1 MLTINP
7 QMQEGL
13 IRDYIIHL
21 RRERNLSPA
30 TVNIPSCNN
39 SFLRNER
46 RYYKMEETKENSKQ
60 SITTL

>member
-21 RRERNLSPA
+21 RREHNLSPA
-30 TVNIPSCNN
+30 TVSTYLAAITHFYEMNDATIKWKK
-39 SFLRNER
+39 L
-46 RYYKMEETKENSKQ
+46 KNSKQ
-60 SITTL
+60 SITML